1 MRLGTGAIEIK
12 SGYGLTIGEL
22 KCFGSKRMSL
32 NYPISI
38 KATFLGAHAIPLEY
52 KDNRKGYID
61 LLINKMLPAISKIN
75 WPIS

>member
-1 MRLGTGAIEIK
+1 MQ
-12 SGYGLTIGEL
+12 
-22 KCFGSKRMSL
+22 
-32 NYPISI
+32 
-38 KATFLGAHAIPLEY
+38 IPLEY

>member
-12 SGYGLTIGEL
+12 SGYGLTIDGEL
-22 KCFGSKRMSL
+22 KCLGHKRMSL

-61 LLINKMLPAISKIN
+61 L
-75 WPIS
+75 

>member
-1 MRLGTGAIEIK
+1 
-12 SGYGLTIGEL
+12 
-22 KCFGSKRMSL
+22 MSL

>member
-1 MRLGTGAIEIK
+1 MLRVI
-12 SGYGLTIGEL
+12 
-22 KCFGSKRMSL
+22 KRMSL

-61 LLINKMLPAISKIN
+61 LLINKMLLKNKLAFHRCFFVRRVILPLQKRSKL
-75 WPIS
+75 

>member
-1 MRLGTGAIEIK
+1 
-12 SGYGLTIGEL
+12 
-22 KCFGSKRMSL
+22 MSL

-61 LLINKMLPAISKIN
+61 LLINKMLQNLKIN